1 MQKNTLRK
9 FMLNKRS
16 LLSDIEVNKMSLN
29 IFELLKSTKVLSF
42 KNILVYSDF
51 KNEVKTSDIIKY
63 LLVNDRGVFLP
74 KCDITTETFNAVQI
88 SDINCITQKNKYG
101 IKEPQYNFSFKQS
114 DAEIECVIIPG
125 IAFDT
130 DGNSIGFGCG
140 YYDKF
145 LKNNS
150 NAFKIGLCYEFQI
163 VDKIEKD
170 RFDIP
175 MDMLITEN
183 RIIICNREEDKNN
196 I

>member
-88 SDINCITQKNKYG
+88 SDINCIC
-101 IKEPQYNFSFKQS
+101 EYN
-114 DAEIECVIIPG
+114 V
-125 IAFDT
+125 
-130 DGNSIGFGCG
+130 
-140 YYDKF
+140 
-145 LKNNS
+145 L
-150 NAFKIGLCYEFQI
+150 
-163 VDKIEKD
+163 
-170 RFDIP
+170 
-175 MDMLITEN
+175 
-183 RIIICNREEDKNN
+183 
-196 I
+196 